1 MSDRTITLINIFAI
15 AVAATIGVKTGE
27 VVWNKCITSFLK
39 TKVEKA
45 K

>member
-1 MSDRTITLINIFAI
+1 MSDHTVTLINIFAV
-15 AVAATIGVKTGE
+15 AFAATIGVKTGE

-39 TKVEKA
+39 TKVEKG

>member
-15 AVAATIGVKTGE
+15 GFAATIGVKTGE
-27 VVWNKCITSFLK
+27 VVWDKYITSLFK
-39 TKVEKA
+39 TKIEKS